1 MGYSF
6 LYESAF
12 HNSGALPSKSSD
24 CRKVNTVSS
33 CYKEKLTVGL
43 FNAVAFIC
51 MTILHRELFHAQ
63 QWHNSFQAPM
73 TVVTSTTSAI
83 HIFTGDFVTYIH
95 STLGSSKAVPRGL

>member
-6 LYESAF
+6 LYESAI
-12 HNSGALPSKSSD
+12 HNSGALSSKSSD
-24 CRKVNTVSS
+24 CRIVNAVSG
-33 CYKEKLTVGL
+33 CYKEKLIVGL
-43 FNAVAFIC
+43 FNAVAFIRI
-51 MTILHRELFHAQ
+51 TILHRELFHAQ

-83 HIFTGDFVTYIH
+83 HAFIGDFVTYIH